1 MYYEIYIDSLF
12 LVNLVMNLYC
22 LELVNLLF
30 LRTATRRRVLLGAA
44 LGGVLYLIPFLL
56 PGAAWLKLL
65 IFFPI
70 SAAVMILVTFRIRSA
85 EAFFRVC
92 GVLLLV
98 SFAFGGSLLFLF
110 RALPGMRRLLTGVL
124 GIMAVGALVFM
135 EAAHLLI
142 HKEDQELCRVELT
155 GKGAQITVTA
165 LFDTGNGLVEPISG
179 KPVCI
184 LEKNV
189 FDGLWR
195 TGNPEGF
202 RAIPYHSVGKKNGI
216 LYGYLLPE
224 IKIEKKGMV
233 IVHKD
238 IYVGVTQDALS
249 SSGGYCMIVSPAL
262 LKAEGRTQTSH
273 GARLNAGN

>member
-30 LRTATRRRVLLGAA
+30 LRTATRKRVLFGAA
-44 LGGVLYLIPFLL
+44 LGGILYLIPFLL
-56 PGAAWLKLL
+56 PGPAWLKIL
-65 IFFPI
+65 IFFPS
-70 SAAVMILVTFRIRSA
+70 SAAVMILVTFRIRRV

-92 GVLLLV
+92 GTLLLI

-110 RALPGMRRLLTGVL
+110 RIFPGMRRFLTGVL
-124 GIMAVGALVFM
+124 GILAIGALVFM
-135 EAAHLLI
+135 EAAHLLL
-142 HKEDQELCRVELT
+142 HKEGQELCRAELI
-155 GKGAQITVTA
+155 GKGARITVTA
-165 LFDTGNGLVEPISG
+165 LLDTGNGLVEPISG

-224 IKIEKKGMV
+224 MKLEKEGMV
-233 IVHKD
+233 IVHKN
-238 IYVGVTQDALS
+238 IYVGVSKDALS

-262 LKAEGRTQTSH
+262 CCR
-273 GARLNAGN
+273 